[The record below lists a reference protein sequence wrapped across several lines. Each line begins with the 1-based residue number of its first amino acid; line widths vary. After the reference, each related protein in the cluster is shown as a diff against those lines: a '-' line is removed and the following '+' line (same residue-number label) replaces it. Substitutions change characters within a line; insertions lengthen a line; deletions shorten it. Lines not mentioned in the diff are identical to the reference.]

1 MRRIL
6 EIALMRESTTCLII
20 KSYHVY
26 ALWRHCPAR
35 SSATDKTMC
44 RFILQQPLCPC
55 PAGDRCSQLGWGS
68 TVYKKKLF
76 HFRGDALIR
85 SAVCSE
91 QLKQGNS
98 APRRD
103 CPNTSDGSKK
113 GWESDPYGCV
123 RDMRICLACAECL
136 RPDDAE
142 LGAALQRGTGD

>member
-1 MRRIL
+1 
-6 EIALMRESTTCLII
+6 
-20 KSYHVY
+20 
-26 ALWRHCPAR
+26 
-35 SSATDKTMC
+35 MC

-55 PAGDRCSQLGWGS
+55 PAGDKCTQLGNGS
-68 TVYKKKLF
+68 TIYKKRLF

-123 RDMRICLACAECL
+123 RDMTICVACAACPK
-136 RPDDAE
+136 PDDAE
-142 LGAALQRGTGD
+142 LGAALQCGTRD